1 MRLVLQA
8 ELLLEL
14 PDERMLQRPPAEQ
27 QAAFAELEAAQQ
39 TLEALLERWMQLE
52 EGEV

>member
-1 MRLVLQA
+1 MQQA
-8 ELLLEL
+8 
-14 PDERMLQRPPAEQ
+14 DFYQRPPAEQ

-39 TLEALLERWMQLE
+39 TLETLLERWMQLE